1 MTCVEVGVGF
11 GGQSALLN
19 RLGGVQAFHLF
30 DLPPVLD
37 LTRKFTSLAGSTGD
51 FQFHDGTKINN
62 GPQSDIFISNYAF
75 SELTRALQERYLDQ
89 VIARSERGY
98 ITWNPL
104 SPDGFRPRDLV
115 DLIPGSK
122 ILPERPLTHRD
133 NCIIVWGSEEELAE

>member
-11 GGQSALLN
+11 GGQSVLLN

-37 LTRKFTSLAGSTGD
+37 LTRKFTSLAGTSGD
-51 FQFHDGTKINN
+51 FQFHDGTNITF
-62 GPQSDIFISNYAF
+62 GPQSDIFLSNYAF
-75 SELTRALQERYLDQ
+75 SELTRALQEKYLDL

-104 SPDGFRPRDLV
+104 SPDGFCPRELV

-122 ILPERPLTHRD
+122 ILPEQPMTHPD
-133 NCIIVWGSEEELAE
+133 NCIIVWGSEEKIAE